1 MNIVKDRYEISLWE
15 DVLIEQREL
24 FPNTYEEE
32 K

>member
-15 DVLIEQREL
+15 DVLIEQKGTVPEH
-24 FPNTYEEE
+24 YEEE